1 VLGVGIGEEEPC
13 SASNA
18 RALRE
23 RPRLSNP
30 SVGKLRAGDDL
41 QSPVRRG
48 DCIDDAARGV
58 GGAIVDDDHLKIG
71 MTC

>member
-1 VLGVGIGEEEPC
+1 MLGVGIGEEKPR

-23 RPRLSNP
+23 RPRLTNP

-41 QSPVRRG
+41 QARIALR

-71 MTC
+71 MTS